1 MFRKYKK
8 CVSAAT
14 IALLLAT
21 GSAGP
26 ASAATV
32 GVDVGN
38 SRAEVFIQNRQVEA
52 SDESAPVNENR
63 DAGDAPIVQ
72 PVASMKGQT
81 CIASGGLEVPCET
94 DDGLWFYAPESC
106 YASTPSM
113 APYAP
118 RKNYTTFECKSVGK
132 TQLTLEKYASPKVVR
147 IPTSEAEA
155 RASAAKKG
163 AQLAEDALADYDFE
177 KLTVRTQPS
186 DATVRSDAFVFTQ
199 GYVWAW
205 VPPSK
210 ARASSKRN
218 PLVSEATDGGSHVQ
232 LKISF
237 LAMNVYFDGQKTGTQ
252 GFIQCDDAGQIY
264 GGEPRGGSN
273 CSWKAKKQD
282 MYQVRSSILYRVEW
296 VAGDESGVLI
306 HEEPMDGTQL
316 IRVQNG
322 YAVNVK

>member
-1 MFRKYKK
+1 MP
-8 CVSAAT
+8 S
-14 IALLLAT
+14 
-21 GSAGP
+21 
-26 ASAATV
+26 ASADESSVKV
-32 GVDVGN
+32 GH
-38 SRAEVFIQNRQVEA
+38 SKAEVRQTKRPH
-52 SDESAPVNENR
+52 ESNSSTSTNENR
-63 DAGDAPIVQ
+63 DAGDGPIVQ

-81 CIASGGLEVPCET
+81 CIAAGGVEVPCET
-94 DDGLWFYAPESC
+94 DDAWFYAPGSC
-106 YASTPSM
+106 YASKKIDFG
-113 APYAP
+113 AVA
-118 RKNYTTFECKSVGK
+118 KNYTRFECAPAGDQPSLKGA
-132 TQLTLEKYASPKVVR
+132 ASNNYITV
-147 IPTSEAEA
+147 PTSEAEA
-155 RASAAKKG
+155 RATAAKKG

-177 KLTVRTQPS
+177 RLTVRTQPS

-218 PLVSEATDGGSHVQ
+218 PLISEATDGGSHVQ

-264 GGEPRGGSN
+264 AGEPRGGSN

-282 MYQVRSSILYRVEW
+282 VYQVRSSILYRVEW

>member
-1 MFRKYKK
+1 MKNNVLRT
-8 CVSAAT
+8 VSA
-14 IALLLAT
+14 IALTALLAT
-21 GSAGP
+21 GFTVPS
-26 ASAATV
+26 ASADESSVKV
-32 GVDVGN
+32 GH
-38 SRAEVFIQNRQVEA
+38 SKAEVRQTKRPR
-52 SDESAPVNENR
+52 ESNSSTSTNENR
-63 DAGDAPIVQ
+63 DASDAPIIQ
-72 PVASMKGQT
+72 PVASMKDQT
-81 CIASGGLEVPCET
+81 CIAAGGVQVPCET
-94 DDGLWFYAPESC
+94 DNAWFYAPESC
-106 YASTPSM
+106 YASKKIDSG
-113 APYAP
+113 AVA
-118 RKNYTTFECKSVGK
+118 KNYTRFECAPAGDQPSLKGAAGNNYITV
-132 TQLTLEKYASPKVVR
+132 
-147 IPTSEAEA
+147 PTSEAEA
-155 RASAAKKG
+155 RATAAKKG

-177 KLTVRTQPS
+177 RLTVRTQPS

-210 ARASSKRN
+210 ARSSSKRN
-218 PLVSEATDGGSHVQ
+218 PLVSESTDGGSHVQ

-237 LAMNVYFDGQKTGTQ
+237 LAMNVHFDGQKTGTQ

-264 GGEPRGGSN
+264 AGEPRGGSN

-282 MYQVRSSILYRVEW
+282 VYQVRSSILYRVEW

>member
-1 MFRKYKK
+1 MKNNSLRMG
-8 CVSAAT
+8 AAV
-14 IALLLAT
+14 LSFLLA
-21 GSAGP
+21 AGP
-26 ASAATV
+26 VAFANAVETS
-32 GVDVGN
+32 VDVSN
-38 SRAEVFIQNRQVEA
+38 SRASVRATQYKSSSEDAVA
-52 SDESAPVNENR
+52 VNENR
-63 DAGDAPIVQ
+63 DAGDAPVVQ

-81 CIASGGLEVPCET
+81 CIAAGGVEVPCET
-94 DDGLWFYAPESC
+94 DDAWFYAPGSC
-106 YASTPSM
+106 YAGKKIDSGFTP
-113 APYAP
+113 
-118 RKNYTTFECKSVGK
+118 RNYTKFEC
-132 TQLTLEKYASPKVVR
+132 TLAGNHPSLAKIFPREITV
-147 IPTSEAEA
+147 PTSEAEA
-155 RASAAKKG
+155 RATAAKKG

-186 DATVRSDAFVFTQ
+186 DANLRSDAFVFTQ

-218 PLVSEATDGGSHVQ
+218 PLISEATDGSSHVQ

-282 MYQVRSSILYRVEW
+282 VYQVRSSILYRVEW

-316 IRVQNG
+316 IRVQDG

>member
-1 MFRKYKK
+1 MKYRKNF
-8 CVSAAT
+8 CSTVMVAMLVASGMAA
-14 IALLLAT
+14 
-21 GSAGP
+21 P
-26 ASAATV
+26 ASA
-32 GVDVGN
+32 DVNVNISN
-38 SRAEVFIQNRQVEA
+38 SRVAVQQNKFQDS
-52 SDESAPVNENR
+52 SDSSVAVNENR
-63 DAGDAPIVQ
+63 DAGDAPVVQ

-81 CIASGGLEVPCET
+81 CIAAGGVEVPCET
-94 DDGLWFYAPESC
+94 DDAWFYAPKSC
-106 YASTPSM
+106 YASKKIDFG
-113 APYAP
+113 AVA
-118 RKNYTTFECKSVGK
+118 KNYTRFECAPAGDQPSLKGA
-132 TQLTLEKYASPKVVR
+132 ASNNYITV
-147 IPTSEAEA
+147 PTSEAEA

-210 ARASSKRN
+210 ARSSSKRN
-218 PLVSEATDGGSHVQ
+218 PLVSEATDGSSHVQ

-282 MYQVRSSILYRVEW
+282 MYKVRSSILYRVEW

-316 IRVQNG
+316 IRVQDG

>member
-1 MFRKYKK
+1 MKNNVLRT
-8 CVSAAT
+8 VSA
-14 IALLLAT
+14 IALTALLAT
-21 GSAGP
+21 GFTVPS
-26 ASAATV
+26 ASADESSVKV
-32 GVDVGN
+32 GH
-38 SRAEVFIQNRQVEA
+38 SKAEVRQTKRPR
-52 SDESAPVNENR
+52 ESNSSTSTNENR
-63 DAGDAPIVQ
+63 DASDAPIIQ

-81 CIASGGLEVPCET
+81 CIAAGGVEVPCEK
-94 DDGLWFYAPESC
+94 DDAWFYAPESC
-106 YASTPSM
+106 YASKKIDS
-113 APYAP
+113 AVIA
-118 RKNYTTFECKSVGK
+118 KNYTRFECAPAGDQPSLKGAAGNNYITV
-132 TQLTLEKYASPKVVR
+132 
-147 IPTSEAEA
+147 PTSEAEA
-155 RASAAKKG
+155 RATAAKKG

-177 KLTVRTQPS
+177 KLVVRTQPS
-186 DATVRSDAFVFTQ
+186 DANLRSDAFVFTQ

-210 ARASSKRN
+210 ARSSSKRN
-218 PLVSEATDGGSHVQ
+218 PLVFEATDGGSHVQ

-282 MYQVRSSILYRVEW
+282 VYQVRSSILYRVEW

>member
-8 CVSAAT
+8 YASAAT

-21 GSAGP
+21 GSAGV
-26 ASAATV
+26 AGADTA

-38 SRAEVFIQNRQVEA
+38 SRAQVFMHTKRSNA
-52 SDESAPVNENR
+52 SDSSAPVNENR
-63 DAGDAPIVQ
+63 DAGDRPIVQ
-72 PVASMKGQT
+72 PVASMRGQT
-81 CIASGGLEVPCET
+81 CIASGGMEVPCET
-94 DDGLWFYAPESC
+94 DDAWFYAPESC

-132 TQLTLEKYASPKVVR
+132 TQMTLEKYASPKVVR

-155 RASAAKKG
+155 RATAAKAG

-177 KLTVRTQPS
+177 KLVVRTQPS
-186 DATVRSDAFVFTQ
+186 DATVRPDAFVFTQ

-210 ARASSKRN
+210 ARSSSQRN
-218 PLVSEATDGGSHVQ
+218 PLVSEATDGGTHVKLQ
-232 LKISF
+232 ISF
-237 LAMNVYFDGQKTGTQ
+237 LAMNVHFDGQATGTQ
-252 GFIQCDDAGQIY
+252 AFIQCDDPGPVYA
-264 GGEPRGGSN
+264 GEPRGGSA
-273 CSWKAKKQD
+273 CSWKARKQD
-282 MYQVRSSILYRVEW
+282 VYRVTSSLLYRVEW
-296 VAGDESGVLI
+296 TAGDESGVLI

-316 IRVQNG
+316 IRVQDG

>member
-1 MFRKYKK
+1 MKNNVLRT
-8 CVSAAT
+8 VSA
-14 IALLLAT
+14 IALTALLAT
-21 GSAGP
+21 GFTVPS
-26 ASAATV
+26 ASADESSVKV
-32 GVDVGN
+32 GH
-38 SRAEVFIQNRQVEA
+38 SKAEVRQTKRPR
-52 SDESAPVNENR
+52 ESNSSTSTNENR
-63 DAGDAPIVQ
+63 DAGDGPIVQ

-81 CIASGGLEVPCET
+81 CIAAGGVEVPCET
-94 DDGLWFYAPESC
+94 DDAWFYAPGSC
-106 YASTPSM
+106 YASKKIDFG
-113 APYAP
+113 AVA
-118 RKNYTTFECKSVGK
+118 KNYTRFECAPAGDQPSLKGA
-132 TQLTLEKYASPKVVR
+132 ASNNYITV
-147 IPTSEAEA
+147 PTSEAEA
-155 RASAAKKG
+155 RATAAKKG

-177 KLTVRTQPS
+177 RLTVRTQPS
-186 DATVRSDAFVFTQ
+186 DANLRSDAFVFTQ

-210 ARASSKRN
+210 ARSSSKRN
-218 PLVSEATDGGSHVQ
+218 PLISEATDGGSHVQ

-282 MYQVRSSILYRVEW
+282 VYQVRSSILYRVEW

-316 IRVQNG
+316 IRVQDG

>member
-1 MFRKYKK
+1 MKNNVLRT
-8 CVSAAT
+8 VSAVALT
-14 IALLLAT
+14 ALLA
-21 GSAGP
+21 AGFTVP
-26 ASAATV
+26 SASADESSVKV
-32 GVDVGN
+32 GH
-38 SRAEVFIQNRQVEA
+38 SKAEVRQTKRPH
-52 SDESAPVNENR
+52 ESNSSTSTNENR
-63 DAGDAPIVQ
+63 DAGDGPIVQ

-81 CIASGGLEVPCET
+81 CIAAGGVEVPCET
-94 DDGLWFYAPESC
+94 DDAWFYAPGSC
-106 YASTPSM
+106 YASKKIDFG
-113 APYAP
+113 AVA
-118 RKNYTTFECKSVGK
+118 KNYTRFECAPAGDQPSLKGA
-132 TQLTLEKYASPKVVR
+132 ASNNYITV
-147 IPTSEAEA
+147 PTSEAEA
-155 RASAAKKG
+155 RATAAKKG

-186 DATVRSDAFVFTQ
+186 DANLRSDAFVFTQ

-210 ARASSKRN
+210 ARSSSKRN

-282 MYQVRSSILYRVEW
+282 VYQVRSSILYRVEW

>member
-1 MFRKYKK
+1 MSRKFKTQIGALAS
-8 CVSAAT
+8 V
-14 IALLLAT
+14 ALLV
-21 GSAGP
+21 GGFAGP
-26 ASAATV
+26 ASADNV
-32 GVDVGN
+32 SVDVSN
-38 SRAEVFIQNRQVEA
+38 SRAQVIMNKQQQQS
-52 SDESAPVNENR
+52 SDSSAPVNENR
-63 DAGDAPIVQ
+63 DAGNAPVVQ

-81 CIASGGLEVPCET
+81 CIATGGLEVPCET

-106 YASTPSM
+106 YASDKE
-113 APYAP
+113 APAP
-118 RKNYTTFECKSVGK
+118 AKKLRYHTTFECKPVGK
-132 TQLTLEKYASPKVVR
+132 GVPSLASTKPVM

-155 RASAAKKG
+155 RATAAKKG

-177 KLTVRTQPS
+177 RLTVRTQPS
-186 DATVRSDAFVFTQ
+186 DANLRSDAFVFTQ

-210 ARASSKRN
+210 ARASSKKN

-237 LAMNVYFDGQKTGTQ
+237 MAMNVHFDGQKTGTQ

-264 GGEPRGGSN
+264 AGEPRGGSN

-282 MYQVRSSILYRVEW
+282 MYKVTSSILYRVEW
-296 VAGDESGVLI
+296 TAGDESGVLI
-306 HEEPMDGTQL
+306 HEEPMDGSQM

>member
-1 MFRKYKK
+1 MKNNVLRT
-8 CVSAAT
+8 VSAVALT
-14 IALLLAT
+14 ALLA
-21 GSAGP
+21 AGFTVP
-26 ASAATV
+26 SASADESSVKV
-32 GVDVGN
+32 GH
-38 SRAEVFIQNRQVEA
+38 SKAEVRQTKRPH
-52 SDESAPVNENR
+52 ESNSSTSTNENR
-63 DAGDAPIVQ
+63 DAGDGPIVQ

-81 CIASGGLEVPCET
+81 CIAAGGVEVPCET
-94 DDGLWFYAPESC
+94 DDAWFYAPGSC
-106 YASTPSM
+106 YASKKIDFG
-113 APYAP
+113 AVA
-118 RKNYTTFECKSVGK
+118 KNYTRFECAPAGDQPSLKGA
-132 TQLTLEKYASPKVVR
+132 ASNNYITV
-147 IPTSEAEA
+147 PTSEAEA
-155 RASAAKKG
+155 RATAAKKG

-186 DATVRSDAFVFTQ
+186 DANLRSDAFVFTQ

-210 ARASSKRN
+210 ARSSSKRN
-218 PLVSEATDGGSHVQ
+218 PLISEATDGGSHVQ

-237 LAMNVYFDGQKTGTQ
+237 LAMNVHFDGQKTGTQ

>member
-1 MFRKYKK
+1 MKNNVLRT
-8 CVSAAT
+8 VSAVALT
-14 IALLLAT
+14 ALLA
-21 GSAGP
+21 AGFTVP
-26 ASAATV
+26 SASADESSVKV
-32 GVDVGN
+32 GH
-38 SRAEVFIQNRQVEA
+38 SKAEVRQTKRPH
-52 SDESAPVNENR
+52 ESNSSTSTNENR
-63 DAGDAPIVQ
+63 DAGDGPIVQ
-72 PVASMKGQT
+72 PVASMKDQT
-81 CIASGGLEVPCET
+81 CIAAGGVEVPCET
-94 DDGLWFYAPESC
+94 DDAWFYAPGSC
-106 YASTPSM
+106 YASKKIDFG
-113 APYAP
+113 AVA
-118 RKNYTTFECKSVGK
+118 KNYTRFECAPAGDQPSLKGA
-132 TQLTLEKYASPKVVR
+132 ASNNYITV
-147 IPTSEAEA
+147 PTSEAEA
-155 RASAAKKG
+155 RATAAKKG

-186 DATVRSDAFVFTQ
+186 DANLRSDAFVFTQ

-210 ARASSKRN
+210 ARSSSKRN
-218 PLVSEATDGGSHVQ
+218 PLVSESTDGSSHVQ

-252 GFIQCDDAGQIY
+252 GFIQCDDPGQVY
-264 GGEPRGGSN
+264 AGEPRGGSN

-282 MYQVRSSILYRVEW
+282 VYQVRSSILYRVEW

>member
-1 MFRKYKK
+1 MKNNVLRT
-8 CVSAAT
+8 VSAVALT
-14 IALLLAT
+14 ALLA
-21 GSAGP
+21 AGFTVP
-26 ASAATV
+26 SASADESSVKV
-32 GVDVGN
+32 GH
-38 SRAEVFIQNRQVEA
+38 SKAEVRQTKRPH
-52 SDESAPVNENR
+52 ESNSSTSTNENR
-63 DAGDAPIVQ
+63 DAGDGPIVQ

-81 CIASGGLEVPCET
+81 CLAAGGVEVPCET
-94 DDGLWFYAPESC
+94 DDAWFYAPDSC
-106 YASTPSM
+106 YASKKIDFG
-113 APYAP
+113 AVA
-118 RKNYTTFECKSVGK
+118 KNYTRFECAPAGDQPSLKGA
-132 TQLTLEKYASPKVVR
+132 ASNNYITV
-147 IPTSEAEA
+147 PTSEAEA
-155 RASAAKKG
+155 RATAAKKG

-186 DATVRSDAFVFTQ
+186 DANLRSDAFVFTQ

-218 PLVSEATDGGSHVQ
+218 PLVSEATDGSSHVQ

-282 MYQVRSSILYRVEW
+282 VYQVRSSILYRVEW

-306 HEEPMDGTQL
+306 HEEPMDGSQL
-316 IRVQNG
+316 IRVQDG

>member
-8 CVSAAT
+8 YASAAT

-21 GSAGP
+21 GSAGV
-26 ASAATV
+26 AGADTA

-38 SRAEVFIQNRQVEA
+38 SRAQVFMHTKRSNV
-52 SDESAPVNENR
+52 SNDSAPVNENR
-63 DAGDAPIVQ
+63 DAGNAPVVQ

-81 CIASGGLEVPCET
+81 CIATGGLEVPCET

-106 YASTPSM
+106 YASDKE
-113 APYAP
+113 APAP
-118 RKNYTTFECKSVGK
+118 AKKLRYHTTFECKPVGK
-132 TQLTLEKYASPKVVR
+132 GVPSLASTKPVM

-155 RASAAKKG
+155 RATAAKKG
-163 AQLAEDALADYDFE
+163 AQLADDALADYDFE

-186 DATVRSDAFVFTQ
+186 DANVRSDAFVFTQ

-210 ARASSKRN
+210 ARSSSKKN
-218 PLVSEATDGGSHVQ
+218 PLVSESTDGSSHVQ

-237 LAMNVYFDGQKTGTQ
+237 MAMNVHFDGQKTGTQ

-282 MYQVRSSILYRVEW
+282 MYKVTSSILYRVEW
-296 VAGDESGVLI
+296 TAGDESGVLI
-306 HEEPMDGTQL
+306 HEEPMDGAQM

>member
-1 MFRKYKK
+1 MKNNVLRT
-8 CVSAAT
+8 VSAVALT
-14 IALLLAT
+14 ALLA
-21 GSAGP
+21 AGFTVP
-26 ASAATV
+26 SASADESSVKV
-32 GVDVGN
+32 GH
-38 SRAEVFIQNRQVEA
+38 SKAEVRQTKRPH
-52 SDESAPVNENR
+52 ESNSSTSTNENR
-63 DAGDAPIVQ
+63 DAGDGPIVQ

-81 CIASGGLEVPCET
+81 CIAAGGVEVPCET
-94 DDGLWFYAPESC
+94 DDAWFYAPGSC
-106 YASTPSM
+106 YASKKIDFG
-113 APYAP
+113 AVA
-118 RKNYTTFECKSVGK
+118 KNYTRFECAPAGDQPSLKGA
-132 TQLTLEKYASPKVVR
+132 ASNNYITV
-147 IPTSEAEA
+147 PTSEAEA
-155 RASAAKKG
+155 RATAAKKG

-186 DATVRSDAFVFTQ
+186 DANLRSDAFVFTQ

-210 ARASSKRN
+210 ARSSSKRN
-218 PLVSEATDGGSHVQ
+218 PLISEATDGSSHVQ

-264 GGEPRGGSN
+264 AGEPRGGSN